1 MLQAFVRA
9 VRELERQG
17 ACAITTSCGF
27 LGIGRLTC
35 GRWCWSAPT
44 CRLMPPYADAIR
56 QSTGL
61 RVLSLADSPV
71 QRAALALDR

>member
-1 MLQAFVRA
+1 
-9 VRELERQG
+9 
-17 ACAITTSCGF
+17 
-27 LGIGRLTC
+27 
-35 GRWCWSAPT
+35 
-44 CRLMPPYADAIR
+44 MPPYADAIR